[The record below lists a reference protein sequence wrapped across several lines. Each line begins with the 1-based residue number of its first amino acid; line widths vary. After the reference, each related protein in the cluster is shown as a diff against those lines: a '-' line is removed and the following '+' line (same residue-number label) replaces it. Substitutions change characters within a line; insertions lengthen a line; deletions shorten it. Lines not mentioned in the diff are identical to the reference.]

1 MKLTL
6 LALPALLT
14 LSLAAPNTLLNKRD
28 KFDKCT
34 KFGSNCATQDQSF
47 CDSDTG
53 KISVCHKFGSDCWIR
68 YTQDACAAKRE
79 ADVKV
84 EKRDEFNKCSV
95 FGADCAVDGNEF
107 CRNGIKSVC
116 HQIGFGSGECWVR
129 YTAEAC

>member
-6 LALPALLT
+6 LALTSLLT
-14 LSLAAPNTLLNKRD
+14 LTLATPTPLSKRD
-28 KFDKCT
+28 KFDKCSV
-34 KFGSNCATQDQSF
+34 FGSNCATQDQSF

-79 ADVKV
+79 VTF

-107 CRNGIKSVC
+107 CRNGIKAVC
-116 HQIGFGSGECWVR
+116 QQVGFGSGECWVR
-129 YTAEAC
+129 YTAETC